1 MRGSRM
7 KNEIL
12 EQAEEIILADGQK
25 AILIQNKNTT
35 FNNILI
41 VELDGILRVIDKE
54 TKTLAQTLGETQNKH
69 AYYVKKL
76 K

>member
-1 MRGSRM
+1 M

-69 AYYVKKL
+69 AYYVKKKL

>member
-1 MRGSRM
+1 M

-25 AILIQNKNTT
+25 AILIKNKNTT

>member
-1 MRGSRM
+1 M

-69 AYYVKKL
+69 AYYVKKNL

>member
-1 MRGSRM
+1 M

>member
-1 MRGSRM
+1 M

-54 TKTLAQTLGETQNKH
+54 TKTLAQTLGEAQNKH
-69 AYYVKKL
+69 AYYVKKP
-76 K
+76 

>member
-1 MRGSRM
+1 M

-69 AYYVKKL
+69 AYYVKKP
-76 K
+76 